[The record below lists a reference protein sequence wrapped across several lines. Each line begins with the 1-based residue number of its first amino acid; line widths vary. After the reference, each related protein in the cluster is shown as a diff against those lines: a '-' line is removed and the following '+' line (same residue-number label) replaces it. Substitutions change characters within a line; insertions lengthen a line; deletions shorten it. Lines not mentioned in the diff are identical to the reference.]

1 LYALQDEELEISPVD
16 IDDAL
21 VIEEDDISDDED
33 DDNEDVSCPLVF
45 FSAIV
50 VFANTVIDIAFG
62 NKA

>member
-33 DDNEDVSCPLVF
+33 DDNEDVLDDSLPREFVRLGVP
-45 FSAIV
+45 
-50 VFANTVIDIAFG
+50 DY
-62 NKA
+62 